1 MMSVGSGTVTANEVN
16 KRLTR
21 EKDKCLPIFICL
33 RKNNPE
39 IIVNLTAM
47 LWFPQPRELA
57 SPLIYHARIYA
68 AAIEKRK
75 TRCFNFIASSK
86 EKKIV
91 SRADRLNNTI
101 STTDPNA

>member
-1 MMSVGSGTVTANEVN
+1 MSFGSGTVAANEVN

-21 EKDKCLPIFICL
+21 EKDRSLHL
-33 RKNNPE
+33 HMLAENNPE
-39 IIVNLTAM
+39 IIVNLTAV
-47 LWFPQPRELA
+47 LWFLRPRELA